1 MKKSIL
7 RNRDQ
12 KTPMLFSTPLIVSML
27 TFMLLPFILTIIVSF
42 SNLSL
47 QRMNNPSY
55 QVGFVDLN
63 NFVSIWDNGR
73 LLKIIG
79 RTFIWMSGSL
89 LLGTIFGVFYSLVM
103 TFDIKGKSIIKAVIL
118 MPWVLPEVV
127 TGYVM
132 QMMFISNQGIIW
144 GFLVKLGLLD
154 AKSPMLADG
163 NIAMLLVII
172 ANTWRAAPY
181 VAVMVYGKF
190 KSLPVTQVE
199 AARIDGANALQSFIH
214 ISIPWIWP
222 IVERCAILLFIWSF
236 NAYGII
242 FTMTNGGP
250 ANATT
255 NLAIALRNMAF
266 GQYNFGKGAAYGV
279 VILLLILA
287 SLGIL
292 WLLTKLLMNA
302 SEKRRVIH

>member
-1 MKKSIL
+1 MKRVTL
-7 RNRDQ
+7 RDRDQ
-12 KTPMLFSTPLIVSML
+12 ITPTMFSLPLILCML
-27 TFMLLPFILTIIVSF
+27 TFMLFPFILTVLVSF

-47 QRMNNPSY
+47 QRMNNPNY
-55 QVGFVDLN
+55 RIEFIGLK
-63 NFVSIWDNGR
+63 NFIGIWDSGR

-79 RTFIWMSGSL
+79 RTFVWMGGSL
-89 LLGTIFGVFYSLVM
+89 VLGTIIGVFYSLVM
-103 TFDIKGKSIIKAVIL
+103 TFDIKGKSILKAVIL
-118 MPWVLPEVV
+118 MPWVLPEVI

-132 QMMFISNQGIIW
+132 QMMFMSNQGIIW
-144 GFLVKLGLLD
+144 SMLVKLGLLD
-154 AKSPMLADG
+154 PNAAMLSDG
-163 NIAMLLVII
+163 NTAMFLVIL

-190 KSLPVTQVE
+190 KSLPTSQIE
-199 AARIDGANALQSFIH
+199 AARIDGANAMQSFFYIT
-214 ISIPWIWP
+214 IPWIWP
-222 IVERCAILLFIWSF
+222 IVKRCAILLFIWSF

-292 WLLTKLLMNA
+292 WLLFVLLMKT
-302 SEKRRVIH
+302 SGKRRHIH